1 MTPRTVVFAL
11 QQDLTVSEALE
22 KHPEIPFSRIP
33 VYGETRDEI
42 TGFVL
47 KTELLIAQLK
57 GRGEVSLK
65 EMKRDLGIVTE
76 DTSVEHV
83 ADELLGKRAHLLAVF
98 DEHGGLAGVVSLEDV
113 VETLIGIEIVD
124 EADKID
130 DMRRLARQ
138 KWEERMTRLGLDPLT
153 FKDPDDSES

>member
-11 QQDLTVSEALE
+11 QQDLTTSEALE

-33 VYGETRDEI
+33 VYGETLDDI

-47 KTELLIAQLK
+47 KTDLLIAQLQ
-57 GRGEVSLK
+57 GRGEVHLK
-65 EMKRDLGIVTE
+65 EMKRDLGFVTE
-76 DTSVEHV
+76 DASVEHI

-130 DMRRLARQ
+130 DLRRLARQ
-138 KWEERMTRLGLDPLT
+138 KWEERMKRLGLDPLT
-153 FKDPDDSES
+153 FKDPDNSGS